1 MNWIKTE
8 KFLRYSGGKAVVL
21 AYIEMDSSGDLPAVN
36 AFTGRTISI
45 GSYAHDISS
54 GDTYCLNSLNEWIK
68 QKNGEVF
75 MGNALTI
82 GNMPVDTVMGDLS
95 VVEEE

>member
-54 GDTYCLNSLNEWIK
+54 GDTYCLNSINEWIK
-68 QKNGEVF
+68 QKNGDVF
-75 MGNALTI
+75 LGNCFAEGNSAADPVI
-82 GNMPVDTVMGDLS
+82 GSFN
-95 VVEEE
+95 EEE

>member
-36 AFTGRTISI
+36 AFTGRIISM

-54 GDTYCLNSLNEWIK
+54 GDTYCLNSINEWIK
-68 QKNGEVF
+68 QKNGDVF
-75 MGNALTI
+75 LGNCFAAGNSAADPVI
-82 GNMPVDTVMGDLS
+82 GSFN
-95 VVEEE
+95 EEE

>member
-54 GDTYCLNSLNEWIK
+54 GDT
-68 QKNGEVF
+68 
-75 MGNALTI
+75 
-82 GNMPVDTVMGDLS
+82 
-95 VVEEE
+95 